1 MDNPALTSVWYMSER
16 CEKAEDRRYSKTG
29 VPLVRLT
36 YRVIGEGAVLGYIK
50 GTRTS
55 RRRLLKAA
63 GAASLLA
70 GLAPAI
76 FPSQARAQQKTLR
89 IMRWKNFVPG
99 FETWF
104 NETFIKQWGEQNDTR
119 VIIDNVG
126 LGEVNT
132 LAAAEADAQQGHDL
146 VLFLA
151 SRAALEDHVI
161 DHREVFEECE
171 SRFGKVFDFVRR
183 SCFNPRTK
191 KYHGFCESYAPTV
204 LTYRKDLWDA
214 VGQAPAT
221 WEAIRKGGRAIKLL
235 HETPVGIS
243 LAPEHNSEHSVRA
256 IMAAFGGSVQDAD
269 GNPSLSSANTLEA
282 LKFTKALYEE
292 AMTADVLNWSP
303 PSNNRYMLAGSGSLT
318 IDTMSIIRAA
328 QNKKLPVDE
337 KLALTALPEGPAGRA
352 GPIFTANTYV
362 IWRFAKNPDGAKKFL
377 VDYIGRFQEGFLTS
391 GFQNMPSFPNSV
403 PGLNQIVRSARPLG
417 RYAVLTDVPAT
428 MTNVGHPG
436 YSNAATD
443 EVRGKRL
450 LSAMFAQVATGDL
463 TPQEA
468 MEQASTATKPIFD
481 KWREVGKI

>member
-1 MDNPALTSVWYMSER
+1 MGHT
-16 CEKAEDRRYSKTG
+16 
-29 VPLVRLT
+29 
-36 YRVIGEGAVLGYIK
+36 K
-50 GTRTS
+50 GTKTS
-55 RRRLLKAA
+55 RRRLLKVA
-63 GAASLLA
+63 GTAYLLA

-76 FPSQARAQQKTLR
+76 FPSQAKAQQKTLR

-104 NETFIKQWGEQNDTR
+104 NEIFIKEWGEQNDTR
-119 VIIDNVG
+119 VIVDNVG
-126 LGEVNT
+126 LGDVNR
-132 LAAAEADAQQGHDL
+132 LATAEAEAQEGHDL

-151 SRAALEDHVI
+151 SRAALEDNVI
-161 DHREVFEECE
+161 DHLEVFEECE
-171 SRFGKVFDFVRR
+171 SRFGKIADFARK

-214 VGQAPAT
+214 VGQTPAT
-221 WEAIRKGGRAIKLL
+221 WETVRKGGRAIKLF

-243 LAPEHNSEHSVRA
+243 LAPEHNSEHTMRA
-256 IMAAFGGSVQDAD
+256 IMAAFGASVQDAD
-269 GNPSLSSANTLEA
+269 GNPALNSAETLEA

-292 AMTADVLNWSP
+292 TMTADVLSWSP
-303 PSNNRYMLAGSGSLT
+303 PSNNQFMLAGSGCLT

-337 KLALTALPEGPAGRA
+337 QLALTTLPEGPAGRV
-352 GPIFTANTYV
+352 GPMFTTNTYV
-362 IWRFAKNPDGAKKFL
+362 IWRFAKNPGGAKKFL

-403 PGLNQIVRSARPLG
+403 PGLDQIVKSASGPPG
-417 RYAVLTDVPAT
+417 RYAVLADVPAT

-436 YSNAATD
+436 HSNAATD
-443 EVRGKRL
+443 EVRGKRI
-450 LSAMFAQVATGDL
+450 LSAMFAQAATGDL

-468 MEQASTATKPIFD
+468 MEQASAAIKPIFD
-481 KWREVGKI
+481 KWREAGKI